1 MTTLR
6 PDREQVLRYL
16 GHKGQEM
23 SKALED
29 RLEGCI
35 DLVCQAAA
43 PRVCTGSFAIEKT
56 EQGIQVS
63 DTTLVLTGRDI
74 ADLLKNSRRCFL
86 MAATLGPEVDRLCR
100 YQSARSM
107 ADAVMVDAAATALIE
122 CVCDKAQAELADSL
136 PKGQGLTMR
145 YSCGYGDLPLSL
157 QPMFVRVL
165 DAPRRIGLSCLPSL
179 LLTPQKSV
187 TAVMGISQTET
198 AAKQADCQT
207 CRFASSCVL
216 RKAGKHCGNTTSA

>member
-35 DLVCQAAA
+35 DLVGQAAA

-63 DTTLVLTGRDI
+63 DTALVLTGRDI

-86 MAATLGPEVDRLCR
+86 MAATLGPEGTGCAAIK
-100 YQSARSM
+100 ARSRWRTRM
-107 ADAVMVDAAATALIE
+107 VSRGHGAD
-122 CVCDKAQAELADSL
+122 
-136 PKGQGLTMR
+136 
-145 YSCGYGDLPLSL
+145 
-157 QPMFVRVL
+157 
-165 DAPRRIGLSCLPSL
+165 
-179 LLTPQKSV
+179 
-187 TAVMGISQTET
+187 
-198 AAKQADCQT
+198 
-207 CRFASSCVL
+207 
-216 RKAGKHCGNTTSA
+216 